1 MKQIFIFL
9 ALVFAVG
16 TARADFVIKQKVE
29 SPMMS
34 GEVTMQIKGD
44 KVRTDVPF
52 GLMGMGSMS
61 TIADLNTGDTVM
73 LMHKHK
79 AAAKI
84 SGAQLKEQMAAVKK
98 QVEKAAVAGAAKPQA
113 QDTGKTEKVGDYN
126 PEIYTWAS
134 TNGMKMTLWVA
145 KDFPNYKQIQEQLK
159 KLSELSPFGMGKS
172 MGLDENTLPGMVVKR
187 EMESL
192 GQKITTT
199 LISAKE
205 ESVDLAV
212 FEVPK
217 DYTDMTQ
224 PETTP
229 EMKQKEGEMAAD
241 TKRWLQQQPV
251 TPEMKQRQME
261 AQKIQAALAVGVKFP
276 DFNEKDTAGKPLSIA
291 NYKGKVV
298 LIDFWATWCG
308 PCRAELP
315 NVIATY
321 KKYHN
326 QGFEIIGV
334 SLDQDQAKL
343 TGFAKDMNMTWQQ
356 YFDSQGWGNK
366 LAVKYGIESIP
377 ATYLLD
383 GNGKII
389 GRDLRGDELTQA
401 VAKALGK

>member
-1 MKQIFIFL
+1 MKQIFISL

-16 TARADFVIKQKVE
+16 PARADFVIKQKVE

-34 GEVTMQIKGD
+34 GDVTMQIKGD
-44 KVRTDVPF
+44 KVRTDMPF
-52 GLMGMGSMS
+52 GLMGMGNMS

-84 SGAQLKEQMAAVKK
+84 SGAQLKEQMVAAKK
-98 QVEKAAVAGAAKPQA
+98 QAEKAAVGGPPKP
-113 QDTGKTEKVGDYN
+113 QDTGKTEKMGDYDS
-126 PEIYTWAS
+126 EIYTWAS

-145 KDFPNYKQIQEQLK
+145 KDFPNYKQIQGQLK

-172 MGLDENTLPGMVVKR
+172 MGPDENTLPGMVVKR

-205 ESVDLAV
+205 EPVDLAV

-261 AQKIQAALAVGVKFP
+261 AQKIQAALAIGVKFP
-276 DFNEKDTAGKPLSIA
+276 DFNEKDTAGKPLAIA

-326 QGFEIIGV
+326 QGFEIIGI

-343 TGFAKDMNMTWQQ
+343 TGFTKSMNMTWPQ
-356 YFDSQGWGNK
+356 YFDDQGWQNK

-383 GNGKII
+383 GNGRII

>member
-1 MKQIFIFL
+1 MKQIFISL

-16 TARADFVIKQKVE
+16 TACADFVIKQKVE

-261 AQKIQAALAVGVKFP
+261 AQKIQAALAIGVKFP
-276 DFNEKDTAGKPLSIA
+276 DFNEKDTAGKPLAIA

-326 QGFEIIGV
+326 QGFEIIGI

-343 TGFAKDMNMTWQQ
+343 TGFTKSMNMTWPQ
-356 YFDSQGWGNK
+356 YFDGQGWGNK
-366 LAVKYGIESIP
+366 LAVKYGMESIP

>member
-61 TIADLNTGDTVM
+61 TIADLNTGDMVM

-113 QDTGKTEKVGDYN
+113 TGKTEKVGDYN

-134 TNGMKMTLWVA
+134 TNGTKMTLWVA

-172 MGLDENTLPGMVVKR
+172 MGPDENTLPGMVVKR

-205 ESVDLAV
+205 EPVDLAV

-229 EMKQKEGEMAAD
+229 EMKQKEGEMAVDA
-241 TKRWLQQQPV
+241 KRWLQQQPV

-276 DFNEKDTAGKPLSIA
+276 DFNEKDTAGKPLAIA

-326 QGFEIIGV
+326 QGFEIIGI

-343 TGFAKDMNMTWQQ
+343 TGFTKSMNMTWPQ
-356 YFDSQGWGNK
+356 YFDGQGWGNK
-366 LAVKYGIESIP
+366 LAVKYGMESIP

>member
-44 KVRTDVPF
+44 KVRTDMPF

-172 MGLDENTLPGMVVKR
+172 MGPDENTLPGMVVKR

-205 ESVDLAV
+205 EPVDLAV

-261 AQKIQAALAVGVKFP
+261 AQKIQAALAIGVKFP
-276 DFNEKDTAGKPLSIA
+276 DFNEKDTAGKPLAIA

-343 TGFAKDMNMTWQQ
+343 IGFTKDMNMTWPQ
-356 YFDSQGWGNK
+356 YFDDQGWGNK

-383 GNGKII
+383 GNGRII

>member
-1 MKQIFIFL
+1 MKQIFISL

-44 KVRTDVPF
+44 KVRTDMPF
-52 GLMGMGSMS
+52 GLMGMGNMS

-172 MGLDENTLPGMVVKR
+172 MGPDENTLPGMVVKR

-205 ESVDLAV
+205 EPVDLAV

-261 AQKIQAALAVGVKFP
+261 AQKIQAALAAGVKFP
-276 DFNEKDTAGKPLSIA
+276 DFNEKDTAGKPLAIA

-326 QGFEIIGV
+326 QGFEIIGI

-343 TGFAKDMNMTWQQ
+343 IGFTKDMNMTWPQ
-356 YFDSQGWGNK
+356 YFDDQGWQNK

-383 GNGKII
+383 GNGRII

>member
-172 MGLDENTLPGMVVKR
+172 MGPDENTLPGMVVKR

-205 ESVDLAV
+205 EPVDLAV

-261 AQKIQAALAVGVKFP
+261 AQKIQAALAIGVKFP
-276 DFNEKDTAGKPLSIA
+276 DFNEKDTAGKPLAIA

-326 QGFEIIGV
+326 QGFEIIGI

-343 TGFAKDMNMTWQQ
+343 IGFTKDMNMTWPQ
-356 YFDSQGWGNK
+356 YFDDQGWGNK

-383 GNGKII
+383 GNGRII

>member
-1 MKQIFIFL
+1 MKQIFISL

-44 KVRTDVPF
+44 KVRTDMPF

-113 QDTGKTEKVGDYN
+113 TGKTEKVGDYN
-126 PEIYTWAS
+126 SEIYTWAS

-172 MGLDENTLPGMVVKR
+172 MGPDENTLPGMVVKR

-205 ESVDLAV
+205 EPVDLAV

-261 AQKIQAALAVGVKFP
+261 AQKIQAALAIGVKFP
-276 DFNEKDTAGKPLSIA
+276 DFNEKDTAGKPLAIA

-326 QGFEIIGV
+326 QGFEIIGI

-343 TGFAKDMNMTWQQ
+343 TGFTKSMNMTWPQ
-356 YFDSQGWGNK
+356 YFDGQGWGNK
-366 LAVKYGIESIP
+366 LAVKYGMESIP

>member
-1 MKQIFIFL
+1 MKQIFISL

-44 KVRTDVPF
+44 KVRTDMPF

-172 MGLDENTLPGMVVKR
+172 MGPDENALPGMVVKK

-291 NYKGKVV
+291 NYNGKVV

-326 QGFEIIGV
+326 QGFEIIGI

-343 TGFAKDMNMTWQQ
+343 TGFTKSMNMTWPQ
-356 YFDSQGWGNK
+356 YFDGQGWGNK
-366 LAVKYGIESIP
+366 LAVKYGMESIP

>member
-172 MGLDENTLPGMVVKR
+172 MGPDENTLPGMVVKR

-205 ESVDLAV
+205 EPVDLAV

-261 AQKIQAALAVGVKFP
+261 AQKIQAALAIGVKFP
-276 DFNEKDTAGKPLSIA
+276 DFNEKDTAGKPLAIA

-326 QGFEIIGV
+326 QGFEIIGI

-343 TGFAKDMNMTWQQ
+343 IGFTKDMNMTWPQ
-356 YFDSQGWGNK
+356 YFDDQGWQNK

-383 GNGKII
+383 GNGRII

>member
-1 MKQIFIFL
+1 
-9 ALVFAVG
+9 
-16 TARADFVIKQKVE
+16 
-29 SPMMS
+29 
-34 GEVTMQIKGD
+34 
-44 KVRTDVPF
+44 
-52 GLMGMGSMS
+52 MGMGSMS

-98 QVEKAAVAGAAKPQA
+98 QVEKAAVAGSAKPQA
-113 QDTGKTEKVGDYN
+113 TGKTEKVGDYN

-172 MGLDENTLPGMVVKR
+172 MGPDENTLPGMVVKR

-205 ESVDLAV
+205 EPVDLAV

-261 AQKIQAALAVGVKFP
+261 AQKIQAALAIGVKFP
-276 DFNEKDTAGKPLSIA
+276 DFNEKDTAGKPLAIA

-326 QGFEIIGV
+326 QGFEIIGI

-343 TGFAKDMNMTWQQ
+343 TGFTKSMNMTWPQ
-356 YFDSQGWGNK
+356 YFDDQGWQNK

-383 GNGKII
+383 GNGRII

>member
-44 KVRTDVPF
+44 KVRTDMPF

-172 MGLDENTLPGMVVKR
+172 MGPDENTLPGMVVKR

-205 ESVDLAV
+205 EPVDLAV

-261 AQKIQAALAVGVKFP
+261 AQKIQAALAIGVKFP
-276 DFNEKDTAGKPLSIA
+276 DFNEKDTAGKPLAIA

-326 QGFEIIGV
+326 QGFEIIGI

-343 TGFAKDMNMTWQQ
+343 IGFTKDMNMTWPQ
-356 YFDSQGWGNK
+356 YFDDQGWGNK

-383 GNGKII
+383 GNGRII

>member
-44 KVRTDVPF
+44 KVRTDMPF

-172 MGLDENTLPGMVVKR
+172 MGPDENALPGMVVKK

-229 EMKQKEGEMAAD
+229 EMKQKEGEIAAD

-261 AQKIQAALAVGVKFP
+261 AQKIQAALAIGVKFP
-276 DFNEKDTAGKPLSIA
+276 DFNEKDTAGKPLAIA

-326 QGFEIIGV
+326 QGFEIIGI

-343 TGFAKDMNMTWQQ
+343 TGFTKSMNMTWPQ
-356 YFDSQGWGNK
+356 YFDDQGWQNK

-383 GNGKII
+383 GNGRII

>member
-1 MKQIFIFL
+1 
-9 ALVFAVG
+9 
-16 TARADFVIKQKVE
+16 
-29 SPMMS
+29 
-34 GEVTMQIKGD
+34 
-44 KVRTDVPF
+44 
-52 GLMGMGSMS
+52 
-61 TIADLNTGDTVM
+61 
-73 LMHKHK
+73 
-79 AAAKI
+79 
-84 SGAQLKEQMAAVKK
+84 
-98 QVEKAAVAGAAKPQA
+98 
-113 QDTGKTEKVGDYN
+113 
-126 PEIYTWAS
+126 
-134 TNGMKMTLWVA
+134 
-145 KDFPNYKQIQEQLK
+145 
-159 KLSELSPFGMGKS
+159 
-172 MGLDENTLPGMVVKR
+172 
-187 EMESL
+187 
-192 GQKITTT
+192 
-199 LISAKE
+199 
-205 ESVDLAV
+205 
-212 FEVPK
+212 
-217 DYTDMTQ
+217 
-224 PETTP
+224 
-229 EMKQKEGEMAAD
+229 MKQKEGEMAAD

>member
-1 MKQIFIFL
+1 
-9 ALVFAVG
+9 
-16 TARADFVIKQKVE
+16 
-29 SPMMS
+29 
-34 GEVTMQIKGD
+34 
-44 KVRTDVPF
+44 
-52 GLMGMGSMS
+52 
-61 TIADLNTGDTVM
+61 M

-205 ESVDLAV
+205 EPVDLAV

-261 AQKIQAALAVGVKFP
+261 AQKIQAALAIGVKFP
-276 DFNEKDTAGKPLSIA
+276 DFNEKDTAGKPLAIA

-326 QGFEIIGV
+326 QGFEIIGI

-343 TGFAKDMNMTWQQ
+343 IGFTKDMNMTWPQ
-356 YFDSQGWGNK
+356 YFDDQGWGNK

-383 GNGKII
+383 GNGRII

>member
-1 MKQIFIFL
+1 MKQIFISL

-16 TARADFVIKQKVE
+16 TACADFVIKQKVE

-113 QDTGKTEKVGDYN
+113 TGKTEKVGDYN
-126 PEIYTWAS
+126 SEIYTWAS

-172 MGLDENTLPGMVVKR
+172 MGPDENTLPGMVVKR

-205 ESVDLAV
+205 EPVDLAV

-229 EMKQKEGEMAAD
+229 EMKQKEGEMAVDA
-241 TKRWLQQQPV
+241 KRWLQQQPV

-291 NYKGKVV
+291 NYNGKVV

-326 QGFEIIGV
+326 QGFEIIGI

-343 TGFAKDMNMTWQQ
+343 TGFTKDMNMTWPQ
-356 YFDSQGWGNK
+356 YFDGQSWQNK

-377 ATYLLD
+377 ATFLLD

>member
-172 MGLDENTLPGMVVKR
+172 MGPDENTLPGMVVKR

-205 ESVDLAV
+205 EPVDLAV

-261 AQKIQAALAVGVKFP
+261 AQKIQAALAIGVKFP
-276 DFNEKDTAGKPLSIA
+276 DFNEKDTAGKPLAIA

-326 QGFEIIGV
+326 QGFEIIGI

-343 TGFAKDMNMTWQQ
+343 TGFTKSMNMTWPQ
-356 YFDSQGWGNK
+356 YFDGQGWGNK
-366 LAVKYGIESIP
+366 LAVKYGMESIP